1 MCIEC
6 WLWCFLRLNSDK
18 DGLESKEKPAL
29 IRRQVSNTATVTT
42 ELCVTWWHVCWVPH
56 ELTGKNTSLR
66 IHFRAKTSFP
76 IEQKHWMIMDEQ
88 LAWCFSN
95 NLRDTWPPDTWKH
108 HFQPSS
114 SVYKYIHIYI
124 DHSSYLPSFS
134 PPLQDFPRSCS
145 PGGLAETVCQLLTG
159 DDNTHM
165 PSQA

>member
-1 MCIEC
+1 MCIQC

-29 IRRQVSNTATVTT
+29 IRKQVSNKATVTT

-88 LAWCFSN
+88 LACCFSEQPERH
-95 NLRDTWPPDTWKH
+95 LATWHMETSFPAVFKICRCI
-108 HFQPSS
+108 
-114 SVYKYIHIYI
+114 YIYTYI

-145 PGGLAETVCQLLTG
+145 PGGSAETVCQLLIG

-165 PSQA
+165 PS

>member
-1 MCIEC
+1 MCIQC

-29 IRRQVSNTATVTT
+29 IRKQVSNKATVTT

-88 LAWCFSN
+88 LACCFSEQPERH
-95 NLRDTWPPDTWKH
+95 LATWHMETSFPAVFKICRCI
-108 HFQPSS
+108 
-114 SVYKYIHIYI
+114 YIYIHWPQQ
-124 DHSSYLPSFS
+124 LPAIVLATSAR
-134 PPLQDFPRSCS
+134 FPKK
-145 PGGLAETVCQLLTG
+145 L
-159 DDNTHM
+159 
-165 PSQA
+165 